1 MFVYNE
7 GVPRSGKSYDTMKNH
22 VLPALKRKR
31 HVWARM
37 NGLEDSDQ
45 DRRQKIADYLKMSLG
60 EINHL
65 LHHVDTDKV
74 LTTFAAYQDKQTGVW
89 SIPDDLKNAVIVI
102 DEIHEFYV
110 KKRNA
115 LPPEQS
121 QFFALLGQNG
131 SDGVLMTQCISEL
144 HPAVFGRVEKK
155 NGFQKLT
162 AVGLKGRYQQNY
174 FQTVAPMKFKLVGS
188 KNYSYDPE
196 IFPLYKGYA
205 DGVEAESIEPYS
217 AGSTNVWKGM
227 ALRASIFGVVGL
239 VSILGL
245 MYFFNSDGDSLVSGT
260 KAAKDQ
266 AALPQTGVFQEDA
279 NRPAPSTPP
288 LVSNHAPGP
297 KLVVDKFKDLN
308 DEQRYVADLGDRG
321 RIRLTARAE
330 IAARVHA
337 VISWVT
343 PEGVPVESLSLVQLE
358 ALGYKVVP
366 MSYGIKLMAG
376 KHTFIA
382 TAWPLAAPVRET
394 EAKLYS
400 TNEAGGA
407 ADIASAASEGGGAAG
422 GSPGVIPRASRNAA
436 QTFPEFPGYK
446 PGSTGPSASM
456 L

>member
-22 VLPALKRKR
+22 VLPALKKRR

-45 DRRQKIADYLKMSLG
+45 ERRQKIADYLGMTIG
-60 EINHL
+60 EVNHL

-74 LTTFAAYQDKQTGVW
+74 VSTFSAFQDKETGVW
-89 SIPDDLKNAVIVI
+89 SIPEDLKNAVIVI

-162 AVGLKGRYQQNY
+162 AVGLKGKYQQNY
-174 FQTVAPMKFKLVGS
+174 YQTVAPTKFKLVGS
-188 KNYSYDPE
+188 KTFSYDPA

-205 DGVEAESIEPYS
+205 DGVDADSIEPYS
-217 AGSTNVWKGM
+217 AGSTNVWKSM
-227 ALRASIFGVVGL
+227 ATRAAVFGVIGL
-239 VSILGL
+239 VSVAGL
-245 MYFFNSDGDSLVSGT
+245 LYFFKGGGESMVKDAPAAHVAPVPVGVVYQESPTVSPAPT
-260 KAAKDQ
+260 PVKSAAK
-266 AALPQTGVFQEDA
+266 
-279 NRPAPSTPP
+279 
-288 LVSNHAPGP
+288 
-297 KLVVDKFKDLN
+297 VVIDEFKDLN
-308 DEQRYVADLGDRG
+308 DEQRYVAELSDRG

-330 IAARVHA
+330 IGGRVLA
-337 VISWVT
+337 VVSWVT
-343 PEGVPVESLSLVQLE
+343 PEGVPVESLSLVDLE
-358 ALGYKVVP
+358 ALGMQVSP
-366 MSYGIKLMAG
+366 MAYGIKLQAG

-382 TAWPLAAPVRET
+382 TPWPLAAPVRET
-394 EAKLYS
+394 EAKLYNTTS
-400 TNEAGGA
+400 AGGA
-407 ADIASAASEGGGAAG
+407 ADIASVASEGGGTTVPPGMYAVSKG
-422 GSPGVIPRASRNAA
+422 FNTSQTMPESPSYPV
-436 QTFPEFPGYK
+436 
-446 PGSTGPSASM
+446 SAR
-456 L
+456 